1 MYGFCRYFDCFTF
14 SIVLLMFVTAYNYS
28 NVPSEV
34 VQEKVSDN
42 LLVEPS
48 ESYTVRELVYRL
60 AMGMPVSSG
69 LRSGEYPDRDQD
81 FDDVLPTESSDFDL
95 SDYATLSR
103 EISERE
109 NARNE
114 AKEKAYREKLAKE
127 KATVDE
133 NNETV
138 STS

>member
-14 SIVLLMFVTAYNYS
+14 SIVLYMFVTAYNYS
-28 NVPSEV
+28 NVSSEV
-34 VQEKVSDN
+34 VQEKVSGD

-48 ESYTVRELVYRL
+48 ESFTVRELVYRL

-81 FDDVLPTESSDFDL
+81 FDDVLPTDNPDFDFA
-95 SDYATLSR
+95 DYATLSR